1 MNRADITDLWCTV
14 TVHCGKRQHS
24 HQFHFF
30 KHVAKSI
37 LQLLSRDL
45 VSRLPALGIRTVEVS
60 GSTVCH
66 GGTSPAPCFQFT
78 FAAFL
83 EFIIISV
90 FFHLADPDVCQPVF
104 PDIRHPA
111 VGDSAARHDIPVGR
125 NGNMAVAA
133 VTTSVDHAV
142 ACILRQLKLA
152 CLVFVQRPQVV
163 FSIK

>member
-1 MNRADITDLWCTV
+1 MNRADITDLWCTSLS
-14 TVHCGKRQHS
+14 TVANANTPTS
-24 HQFHFF
+24 SIFF

-90 FFHLADPDVCQPVF
+90 FSIWQTQMSASRSSQIFATLLSVTLRHAMISPLEEMVIWQLPQLQP
-104 PDIRHPA
+104 P
-111 VGDSAARHDIPVGR
+111 
-125 NGNMAVAA
+125 
-133 VTTSVDHAV
+133 
-142 ACILRQLKLA
+142 
-152 CLVFVQRPQVV
+152 
-163 FSIK
+163 

>member
-90 FFHLADPDVCQPVF
+90 FSIWQTQMSASRSSQIFATLLSVTLRHAMISPLEEMVIWQLPQLQP
-104 PDIRHPA
+104 P
-111 VGDSAARHDIPVGR
+111 
-125 NGNMAVAA
+125 
-133 VTTSVDHAV
+133 
-142 ACILRQLKLA
+142 
-152 CLVFVQRPQVV
+152 
-163 FSIK
+163 